1 MARTLDDLA
10 RLSGVSRATVSRVI
24 NGGSVAQETR
34 QKVLDVLETTNYR
47 PNLAARNLASGK
59 SGVVGVVMH
68 IEAQLTFSDDYFAG
82 LLSGITDSLTAEAAG
97 MMLWLGSRTKEETLD
112 QILSMGMLDGVIVT
126 A

>member
-47 PNLAARNLASGK
+47 PNLAARTSSALLA
-59 SGVVGVVMH
+59 
-68 IEAQLTFSDDYFAG
+68 F
-82 LLSGITDSLTAEAAG
+82 
-97 MMLWLGSRTKEETLD
+97 
-112 QILSMGMLDGVIVT
+112 
-126 A
+126 